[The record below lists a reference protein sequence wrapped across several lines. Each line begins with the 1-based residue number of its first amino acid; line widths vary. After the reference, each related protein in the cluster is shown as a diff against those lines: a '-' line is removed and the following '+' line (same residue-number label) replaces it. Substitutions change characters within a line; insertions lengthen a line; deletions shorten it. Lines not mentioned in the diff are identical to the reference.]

1 MAEEFLLILNILK
14 DFIKAWWWITLPF
27 LLFGS
32 WKFLYLWWRNDV
44 FDNKVEYVL
53 FEIKPPVEV
62 LKPLR
67 AMEAVFSGL
76 WHFYDPPNPREA
88 WLEGKFIFT
97 MSLEIASIEGDIH
110 FFIRAP
116 KQLRN
121 LIESTVYSQYPD
133 VEISIAEDYTKN
145 IPQNIPNKEW
155 DLWGCDYE
163 LMKDEVYPIKT
174 YAEFFETS
182 PDSSKEEKRID
193 PLSPLLEGMS
203 KLGPGE
209 QVWIQIMAKPVAPTL
224 DYNFFKLGQTEVNK
238 LVKRPAETKPPSA
251 MINKD
256 DLVGVSDLL
265 IYGEAAEAAK
275 PEIREWLPPEMKLT
289 PGEREVVTK
298 IEEKVSKISFL
309 SNIRF
314 MYVAKR
320 ENFFGA
326 HKAWVFGFFDQFNTA
341 HLNCFKPWKP
351 TITKV
356 HTVLTWFLDTR
367 RVYVRKRRMLR
378 RYLGR
383 NTPLFPK
390 SDCKGKPGGTYI
402 LNIEELAT
410 LFHFPGRT
418 VSYAPGVRRVE
429 AKKGKAPA
437 GLPVE

>member
-14 DFIKAWWWITLPF
+14 DFIKAWWWVALPF
-27 LLFGS
+27 FLFGS
-32 WKFLYLWWRNDV
+32 FKFLFKWWRQDV
-44 FDNKVEYVL
+44 FDSKADYVL
-53 FEIKPPVEV
+53 FEIKPPIEV

-76 WHFYDPPNPREA
+76 WHFYDPPNPREE

-97 MSLEIASIEGDIH
+97 MSLEIASIEGEIH

-116 KQLRN
+116 IKLRN

-133 VEISIAEDYTKN
+133 VEISIADDYTKDVPRN
-145 IPQNIPNKEW
+145 MPNKEW

-182 PDSSKEEKRID
+182 PDSPKEEKRID

-209 QVWIQIMAKPVAPTL
+209 QVWIQIMAKPVVPAD
-224 DYNFFKLGQTEVNK
+224 DYNFPELGRAVVNK
-238 LVKRPAETKPPSA
+238 LVKRPAEEKPPS
-251 MINKD
+251 MMLNKD
-256 DLVGVSDLL
+256 DLVGASDLL
-265 IYGEAAEAAK
+265 IHGEKIDPAK
-275 PEIREWLPPEMKLT
+275 PEIKEWLPPEMKLT

-298 IEEKVSKISFL
+298 IEEKASKISFL

-314 MYVAKR
+314 IYLAKR
-320 ENFFGA
+320 EVFFA
-326 HKAWVFGFFDQFNTA
+326 PHKAWVFGFFDQFNTA
-341 HLNCFKPWKP
+341 HLNAFKPWKP
-351 TITKV
+351 TLTKV

-367 RVYVRKRRMLR
+367 RVYVRKRRLFR
-378 RYLGR
+378 KYLHR
-383 NTPLFPK
+383 LTPLFPK
-390 SDCKGKPGGTYI
+390 SYKTKPGGTYI

-418 VSYAPGVRRVE
+418 VSYAPGVKRIE